1 MNTSIPRWRGPV
13 LRVLVLAAAV
23 VAAPLPS
30 LAGEASP
37 PANAGAGLKVSVEKA
52 VAAEAAALSQ
62 PTALKAQDS
71 GNRTDLGSKSYFK
84 TTAGVIT
91 LVLVGAGI
99 GYALYSTSNDRVK
112 SPAR

>member
-1 MNTSIPRWRGPV
+1 V

-30 LAGEASP
+30 LAEEASP
-37 PANAGAGLKVSVEKA
+37 PAAAAAGLRVSVEKA
-52 VAAEAAALSQ
+52 VAAEAAALAQ
-62 PTALKAQDS
+62 PPAFRAQQE
-71 GNRTDLGSKSYFK
+71 GGTDLGSKSYFR
-84 TTAGVIT
+84 TRAGVIT
-91 LVLVGAGI
+91 LVLVGVGL

>member
-1 MNTSIPRWRGPV
+1 VNTSIPRWRGPV

-62 PTALKAQDS
+62 PTALMASQS
-71 GNRTDLGSKSYFK
+71 GGTDLSSPSFFK
-84 TTAGVIT
+84 TKAGVIT
-91 LVLVGAGI
+91 IVLLTVGLGFTI
-99 GYALYSTSNDRVK
+99 YSTSNDRVK